1 MLSLNNYSEEI
12 ARLLENIHKSYH
24 CSIMKKMADD
34 NFTDFTFQQISVLK
48 FIYNNPGIN
57 LNELSKKLKLAK
69 STVSGIVNRLELKK
83 AIIKVRPAD
92 NQRVVNITIAQDMK
106 DKIERIKELKN
117 SYTKEKLG
125 NVLEKDILEII
136 ETLKKLEKIFVS

>member
-1 MLSLNNYSEEI
+1 
-12 ARLLENIHKSYH
+12 
-24 CSIMKKMADD
+24 MKKMADD

-57 LNELSKKLKLAK
+57 LNELSKKLMLAK

-92 NQRVVNITIAQDMK
+92 K
-106 DKIERIKELKN
+106 SK
-117 SYTKEKLG
+117 SC
-125 NVLEKDILEII
+125 
-136 ETLKKLEKIFVS
+136 